1 MLHAHTVLLT
11 VPLCAVC
18 WILSAVQVLTETF
31 GWIRTAVTDFL
42 LPAFNV
48 KSLIDW
54 AKEGLG
60 NANSATRTAAV
71 QLLGT
76 MHAFLG
82 PALGNMVRWPSYCML
97 PLEHSTQAADI
108 AVH

>member
-1 MLHAHTVLLT
+1 MLWVLADMT
-11 VPLCAVC
+11 TFWVDVPA
-18 WILSAVQVLTETF
+18 QVLTETF
-31 GWIRTAVTDFL
+31 VWVRTAVTDFL

-48 KSLIDW
+48 KALIDW

-60 NANSATRTAAV
+60 NASSATRTAAV

-82 PALGNMVRWPSYCML
+82 PALGDMVSSLMQHAL
-97 PLEHSTQAADI
+97 
-108 AVH
+108 